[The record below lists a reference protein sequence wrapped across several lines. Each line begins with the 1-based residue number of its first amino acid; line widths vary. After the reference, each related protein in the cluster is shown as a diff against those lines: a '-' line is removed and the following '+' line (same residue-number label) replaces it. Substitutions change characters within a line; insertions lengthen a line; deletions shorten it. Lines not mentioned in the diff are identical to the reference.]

1 MQEKNESND
10 ECRRSWSYRSDGIKI
25 SARND
30 GHQPENLP
38 QVLIYPIVYIS
49 KVSYILLSDLEETE
63 KQQEQ

>member
-10 ECRRSWSYRSDGIKI
+10 ERRRSWSYRSDGIKI

-30 GHQPENLP
+30 WHQPENLP